1 MSKLLDER
9 WFEPVRSIGSQI
21 DEAEWFQKYAR
32 ISEEERDLF
41 FNNEIENPKFLYKKT
56 RPFSSCSPQ
65 LARLQDELHTHEKDS
80 VVLDLYDHK
89 LNKLNH
95 RNTLLEALAAQKDTD
110 FYQASVALYGKPK
123 KKYFSYVA
131 QRIDALCVQSKE
143 SHPTVAKRLKRIVSK
158 IDQSDKDI
166 SADILPPLVTTGKPV
181 ASIDEVKKIFQATLD
196 RLEIGGWQ
204 LQVDTESRRTRFSV
218 SPFQQVIH
226 IPNQAQLL
234 LRPKKL
240 TDIQIAALAEHEVGV
255 HARRSHE
262 GSKSQ
267 LKLLQ
272 IGLDSYLPG
281 EEGLAGYV
289 QQQMEGADE
298 FYGFDRY
305 FAACLAIGMDGTK
318 RDFRAV
324 FSIMTDYY
332 TLKYAVADTEDV
344 APFRAAWDV
353 CVRIFRGT
361 SGQTP
366 GTIYTK
372 DIVYMEGNIGIWHLI
387 SDKPDTFESLFLGK
401 FNPLLSRHVKSLQTL
416 GILKEW

>member
-1 MSKLLDER
+1 MTTFLDEH
-9 WFEPVRSIGSQI
+9 WFNSVRAIGSQV
-21 DEAEWFQKYAR
+21 DEGEWLHKR
-32 ISEEERDLF
+32 IYVSEEERDLF
-41 FNNEIENPKFLYKKT
+41 LNNEIENPQFLHKKT
-56 RPFSSCSPQ
+56 KISEP
-65 LARLQDELHTHEKDS
+65 DTELIEKLKADIQANEKDA
-80 VVLDLYDHK
+80 VVLDLYEHK
-89 LNKLNH
+89 IEKLSQ
-95 RNTLLEALAAQKDTD
+95 RSDLLHALIAKNDQA
-110 FYQASVALYGKPK
+110 FYQASVRLYGKPK
-123 KKYFSYVA
+123 KKYFAYVA
-131 QRIDALCVQSKE
+131 KRITALCKTGEAVN
-143 SHPTVAKRLKRIVSK
+143 PVIAKRLKRIVSK
-158 IDQSDKDI
+158 IDQSDRDI
-166 SADILPPLVTTGKPV
+166 SADILPPLVEEGKV
-181 ASIDEVKKIFQATLD
+181 IASVDEVTRIFQATLD
-196 RLEIGGWQ
+196 RLEIQNWT
-204 LQVDTESRRTRFSV
+204 LHVDSEIPRSRFSV
-218 SPFQQVIH
+218 SPFSQVIH

-240 TDIQIAALAEHEVGV
+240 TDIQIAALAEHEIGV
-255 HARRSHE
+255 HARRAYE
-262 GSKSQ
+262 GAKSP

-272 IGLDSYLPG
+272 IGLDSYLAG

-289 QQQMEGADE
+289 QQQIEGADE

-324 FSIMTDYY
+324 FSVMTDYY
-332 TLKYAVADTEDV
+332 TLKYAIADETDV

-361 SGQTP
+361 TGKTP

-387 SDKPDTFESLFLGK
+387 SDKPHVFESLFLGK